1 MNSNSDIFKINNSYP
16 NSNSIN
22 NKENNLEQEEYN
34 ELINSNDSDIYEK
47 KNSIRSAEEM
57 KYEKNKDFPISKHYF
72 DNINLMKTYNAQF
85 KKNSYKKK

>member
-34 ELINSNDSDIYEK
+34 ELINSNGSDIYEK